1 MKKQKYLMNKHMKKQ
16 KYLKKQKYAGV
27 EYDIYTCSDV
37 CCPVPQ
43 WAVECRL
50 CGFHIGTFSKR
61 EAEYWI
67 RPHIEEEH
75 ADAVRGKKRRRDEM
89 QENSN
94 KDSEEGNMAEMK
106 IEGREGVTIAIVQ
119 GHIDYAVY
127 IGKADWSVE
136 ETARFGMKLP
146 TDVGIGIVREAL
158 GFSAIENWPTGEYRR

>member
-1 MKKQKYLMNKHMKKQ
+1 MPTRRLGDENEMRGKKGDGIMKKQKYLMNKHMKKQ

-50 CGFHIGTFSKR
+50 CGFHIGTFTKR
-61 EAEYWI
+61 EGEYWI

-94 KDSEEGNMAEMK
+94 KDSEEGRQHGGNE
-106 IEGREGVTIAIVQ
+106 
-119 GHIDYAVY
+119 D
-127 IGKADWSVE
+127 
-136 ETARFGMKLP
+136 
-146 TDVGIGIVREAL
+146 
-158 GFSAIENWPTGEYRR
+158 